1 MSRLRAVLPL
11 VSVLGVVIGCGGG
24 AAPGSP
30 DASVMADGG
39 PGDDNSAPADRDS
52 AHEDSDSAR
61 ADGDAPPADRDS
73 GASDG
78 PPPGA
83 TIPGL
88 TLQLE
93 RSTPEQIGLY
103 LPVTGT
109 VAADARATIR
119 YKRAADPAWRV
130 AHPLHRIRPGEV
142 AAGAPR
148 MPVDS
153 FAGTIFDLVPGT
165 SYDVEITL
173 TEPGK
178 TDQAL
183 RTVVTTRS
191 LPAAAPAATVTATP
205 ADALQSKLAALKP
218 GDVLE
223 LADGTYNSSGL
234 FLAVSGTETQ
244 RITIRG
250 KSRAGVVLKSATGL
264 VLQIQVASHVVIE
277 NLTLEGSGVDSGTNA
292 SSVGVSFWNGGAA
305 QEDVTLRDLDIKGVD
320 QGIVAS
326 GTVRGVLVYNASM
339 RGNNVWTMP
348 FIQTNLTWNDDGIR
362 LPGEGNCAWENT
374 LHGFGDSFAVTD
386 GVHSAA
392 VYFYRNRITMTG
404 DDAFEADYSTRNLAF
419 YDNYITNSATF
430 LSLDPLWGGPLF
442 CFRNVSINALR
453 GPFKLNDTNTGF
465 LVYNNTIV
473 RTEGTTMWGWVQFN
487 NGALKSWSFRNN
499 ILIYRGGGNLL
510 AIESSGN
517 DPIDFT
523 NNAWFPD
530 KAVWWSSTGGSFA
543 SVAAARAGLPA
554 TTPLFGTSTSRHEG
568 DVITVSDPF
577 AAPITLGADH
587 LTEVMTTA
595 VPALTPGASPKNA
608 GVEIP
613 NINDSH
619 AGAAPDMGA
628 IIEGRPAVRWG
639 AVRP

>member
-1 MSRLRAVLPL
+1 MTMMEVLVVTDDPLVRLTLTKVLPL
-11 VSVLGVVIGCGGG
+11 ACVFGLVAGCGGG
-24 AAPGSP
+24 HGTASLDANTTGEGGQGDGSSETSDRGP
-30 DASVMADGG
+30 AMAEAGLERPPDGG
-39 PGDDNSAPADRDS
+39 
-52 AHEDSDSAR
+52 
-61 ADGDAPPADRDS
+61 
-73 GASDG
+73 
-78 PPPGA
+78 
-83 TIPGL
+83 TLPGL
-88 TLQLE
+88 TLELE

-109 VAADARATIR
+109 LAADTRATVR
-119 YKRAADPAWRV
+119 YKKVTDPDWRV
-130 AHPLHRIRPGEV
+130 AHPLLRIRPAEV
-142 AAGAPR
+142 TPGAPR

-153 FAGTIFDLVPGT
+153 FAGTIFDLSPGT
-165 SYDVEITL
+165 AYDVEITV

-178 TDQAL
+178 PAGTL
-183 RTVVTTRS
+183 FIVVTTRA
-191 LPAAAPAATVTATP
+191 LPPAAPAGTVTATP
-205 ADALQSKLAALKP
+205 ADALQAKIGALKP

-223 LADGTYNSSGL
+223 LAAGTYDASGL
-234 FLAVSGTETQ
+234 FVAISGTEAQ
-244 RITIRG
+244 PITIRG
-250 KSRAGVVLKSATGL
+250 KSRTGVILHSATGH
-264 VLQIQVASHVVIE
+264 VLQIQVASHIVIE
-277 NLTLEGSGVDSGTNA
+277 NLTMEGSGVDSGTNA

-305 QEDVTLRDLDIKGVD
+305 QEDVTLRDLDITGVD

-326 GTVRGVLVYNASM
+326 GTVRGVLVYNTSL

-374 LHGFGDSFAVTD
+374 LHGFGDSFAVND

-404 DDAFEADYSTRNLAF
+404 DDAFEADYGTRNLAF

-430 LSLDPLWGGPLF
+430 LSLDPLWGGPLY

-453 GPFKLNDTNTGF
+453 GPFKLNNTNTGF

-473 RTEGTTMWGWVQFN
+473 RTEGTTTWGWAQFN
-487 NGALKSWSFRNN
+487 NGALRSWSYRNN
-499 ILIYRGGGNLL
+499 ILIYRGSGNLL
-510 AIESSGN
+510 AIESTGN

-543 SVAAARAGLPA
+543 SVMAARAGLPA
-554 TTPLFGTSTSRHEG
+554 TTPLFGTSTSRHQG

-587 LTEVMTTA
+587 LTEVMATA
-595 VPALTPGASPKNA
+595 PPALSPGQSPKNA
-608 GVEIP
+608 GAKIP
-613 NINDSH
+613 NINDGH

-628 IIEGRPAVRWG
+628 IIEGRPVPRWG
-639 AVRP
+639 AIRP